1 MRLSQSLCLTAM
13 IRSAFAIFCVS
24 CGLGGALHKVFG
36 PGGGDEV
43 HDAQKMNCE
52 LSDPG
57 SSLSRQQ
64 NQLTPISPN
73 NWETE
78 KNLQKGSWGK
88 HPNPNGGKCVLEK
101 HTSQKD
107 SGEEIGRPF
116 GPPLPRS
123 AD

>member
-1 MRLSQSLCLTAM
+1 
-13 IRSAFAIFCVS
+13 
-24 CGLGGALHKVFG
+24 
-36 PGGGDEV
+36 
-43 HDAQKMNCE
+43 MNCE

-64 NQLTPISPN
+64 NQLTPIFPN

-78 KNLQKGSWGK
+78 KNLQRDLGEKN
-88 HPNPNGGKCVLEK
+88 PNPNGGKCVLLEK

-116 GPPLPRS
+116 GPPLPRRQRGLRTLLTLRWRGGKDLMHS
-123 AD
+123 

>member
-1 MRLSQSLCLTAM
+1 MSY
-13 IRSAFAIFCVS
+13 
-24 CGLGGALHKVFG
+24 GLGGALHKVFG

-64 NQLTPISPN
+64 NQLTPIFPN

-78 KNLQKGSWGK
+78 KNLQRDLGEKTQI
-88 HPNPNGGKCVLEK
+88 PMGGNVCWRNTPARKIV
-101 HTSQKD
+101 
-107 SGEEIGRPF
+107 GR
-116 GPPLPRS
+116 R
-123 AD
+123 

>member
-1 MRLSQSLCLTAM
+1 MYSDSFLSWVVPEFGVRVHCSLSGSLSRTSPSGGSST
-13 IRSAFAIFCVS
+13 ISRSYHQPHPKTS
-24 CGLGGALHKVFG
+24 KVFG

-64 NQLTPISPN
+64 NQLTPIFPN

-78 KNLQKGSWGK
+78 KNLQRDLG
-88 HPNPNGGKCVLEK
+88 EK
-101 HTSQKD
+101 T
-107 SGEEIGRPF
+107 
-116 GPPLPRS
+116 
-123 AD
+123 

>member
-1 MRLSQSLCLTAM
+1 MSY
-13 IRSAFAIFCVS
+13 
-24 CGLGGALHKVFG
+24 GLGGALHKVFG

-64 NQLTPISPN
+64 NLLTRISPKELGN
-73 NWETE
+73 REE
-78 KNLQKGSWGK
+78 PSEGSWGK
-88 HPNPNGGKCVLEK
+88 TPNPNGGKCVLEK
-101 HTSQKD
+101 HTGQKD

>member
-1 MRLSQSLCLTAM
+1 MSY
-13 IRSAFAIFCVS
+13 
-24 CGLGGALHKVFG
+24 GLGGALHKVFG

-64 NQLTPISPN
+64 NQLTPIFPN

-78 KNLQKGSWGK
+78 KNLQRDLGK
-88 HPNPNGGKCVLEK
+88 KKPNPNGGKCVLEK